1 MNQEK
6 KSGYLS
12 WRKLVRWGEKF
23 GLWGADS
30 VIPDGWKYV
39 NPVFGNHLVV
49 SDEIYKDLQNSREK
63 YLELFY

>member
-1 MNQEK
+1 M
-6 KSGYLS
+6 
-12 WRKLVRWGEKF
+12 RWGEKF
-23 GLWGADS
+23 GLLGADG
-30 VIPDGWKYV
+30 VIPDSWKYV

>member
-1 MNQEK
+1 MQ
-6 KSGYLS
+6 
-12 WRKLVRWGEKF
+12 WGEKS